1 MLKEGEKVPY
11 AHNVTFPQKQLMLQ
25 KYYVII
31 TIDNKASIKVYFD
44 NILAVWKYWNIMSDY
59 WNAGSDFVH
68 MSAFLGCWFYTVW
81 NSYATMIWFFLPD
94 RGIQENLFKWCI

>member
-44 NILAVWKYWNIMSDY
+44 NILAV
-59 WNAGSDFVH
+59 
-68 MSAFLGCWFYTVW
+68 
-81 NSYATMIWFFLPD
+81 
-94 RGIQENLFKWCI
+94 